1 MRSAFQIFQYFISVV
16 STTYIDA
23 GRRRLDTNQYS
34 VTDMARETEHGR
46 GVPGLFF
53 KFDQEPMKLN
63 IEERTMGF
71 LEDCGGS
78 PRATAGLVD
87 APGGADGRVG
97 RDEGS
102 LHPGRDRGRSRRPHD
117 VALR

>member
-71 LEDCGGS
+71 IDFAIRLAGIVGGI
-78 PRATAGLVD
+78 LVCSGYAWRGKPSC
-87 APGGADGRVG
+87 API
-97 RDEGS
+97 
-102 LHPGRDRGRSRRPHD
+102 LT
-117 VALR
+117 